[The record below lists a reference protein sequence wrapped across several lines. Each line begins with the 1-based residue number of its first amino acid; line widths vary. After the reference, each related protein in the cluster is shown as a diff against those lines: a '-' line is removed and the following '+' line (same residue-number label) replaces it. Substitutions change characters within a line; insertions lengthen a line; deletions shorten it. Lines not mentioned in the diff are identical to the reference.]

1 MYIVRRKLTGVARLL
16 PSLSPIL
23 AHKVDG
29 LARGS
34 LSVLYKAVFSD
45 TITGVA
51 VKAYYNILLIINR
64 GGVNNL
70 ALAVA

>member
-1 MYIVRRKLTGVARLL
+1 MGRLL

-23 AHKVDG
+23 AHKVDN

-34 LSVLYKAVFSD
+34 LSVLYNPVFSD

-51 VKAYYNILLIINR
+51 VKAYYNILFIINR
-64 GGVNNL
+64 GSVNNL
-70 ALAVA
+70 ALTVA